1 MNIGSWL
8 KDAQQQVSRLSETGS
23 LDIQVLIS
31 SVLHKPRSWVL
42 AHPEYELSITD
53 TSQLNEMLSQL
64 ARSIPLAYI
73 TGTSYFYG
81 LQFIT
86 NSDVLIPRPETEL
99 LVDKAIHWIKNNM
112 SSGLV
117 LDVGTGSGC
126 IAISLAVNL
135 PDIKCVA
142 IDKSNRA
149 LQVAKNN
156 AGINYVQD
164 QCCFVQSDLTSSLF
178 GTFKLICANLPY
190 IPTYKLENLLVARYE
205 PKAAL
210 DGGKDGLDLIHKL
223 LTDSV
228 RIADSKV
235 CLLLEIEADQ
245 GDAVRK
251 LAHKFYPD
259 AEVAIKKDL
268 AGNDRL
274 LTIERY

>member
-8 KDAQQQVSRLSETGS
+8 KDAQQQVSGLSETAS

-31 SVLHKPRSWVL
+31 TVLNKPRSWVL
-42 AHPEYELSITD
+42 AHLEYELSITD
-53 TSQLNEMLSQL
+53 ISRLAEMLSQL

-73 TGTSYFYG
+73 TGTSHFYG
-81 LQFIT
+81 LQFYT

-99 LVDKAIHWIKNNM
+99 LVEKAILWIKNYM

-135 PDIKCVA
+135 PDIKCIA
-142 IDKSNRA
+142 IDKSSRA
-149 LQVAKNN
+149 LQVAKRNAVNN
-156 AGINYVQD
+156 HVEN
-164 QCCFVQSDLTSSLF
+164 QCCFIQSDLTTSLF
-178 GTFKLICANLPY
+178 GKFQLICANLPY
-190 IPTYKLENLLVARYE
+190 IPTNKLENLSVARYE

-210 DGGKDGLDLIHKL
+210 DGGKDGLDLIHRL
-223 LTDSV
+223 LADSV
-228 RIADSKV
+228 HIADTKV
-235 CLLLEIEADQ
+235 CLILEIEADQ
-245 GDAVRK
+245 GNSGRK
-251 LAHKFYPD
+251 LGQIYYPD
-259 AEVAIKKDL
+259 AEVTIKKDL